1 MRREVGGVVGIFDAM
16 NTPKRLIAV
25 LLAVAV
31 LMSPAV
37 AAAATPAPPA
47 APAGTE
53 AGTGQ
58 IIERTFT
65 AAGMA
70 GSGRTIRMTNQSSHA
85 RWAYIKLIS
94 GPTPVGLTVTMGG
107 ESTRFRY
114 AYDCLSVRYAAGS
127 SPVIRITNRQDRL
140 VSVAFRIGWYR
151 YTSGCGL
158 G

>member
-1 MRREVGGVVGIFDAM
+1 MRTPVRIVV
-16 NTPKRLIAV
+16 V
-25 LLAVAV
+25 LAVVA
-31 LMSPAV
+31 LMSPAAAAA
-37 AAAATPAPPA
+37 AAAATA
-47 APAGTE
+47 APTVEAGPE

-65 AAGMA
+65 EAGMA
-70 GSGRTIRMTNQSSHA
+70 GSGRTIRMTNRSPHI

-107 ESTRFRY
+107 ETKRFRY

-127 SPVIRITNRQDRL
+127 SPTIRVTNLQDRL